1 MTHNNPFKYG
11 ELVGHQTFC
20 NRQKELKRIQQGFSD
35 GQNIVL
41 ISPRR
46 WGKSSL
52 VAEAVSRYR
61 GKYLLVS
68 LDCFGL
74 RSSDQFFEAYLQ
86 AILKASSTKM
96 QHAADTL
103 KKYVSSLIPFISF
116 SAGEK
121 DEIKISINLQKRKP
135 DVSLLDLPQKIAR
148 ERKVKFIICIDEFQ
162 KIRDWD
168 DSKEILELL
177 RSHWQ
182 KHHDVCYCLYG
193 SKRHLMT
200 ALFADSS
207 QPFYRFGETIF
218 LTKIEKHAW
227 AAFIQKHFE
236 ATGKK
241 ITPELCERITDLAQS
256 HSYYVQYI
264 SRLCW
269 ANTHKVASANIL
281 EQSWMEFLNDHN
293 SLFLK
298 TTEKLTRFQVNY
310 LKAVIAGERQFTSQ
324 RVSKEY
330 DLGSPGNIKRIEK
343 ALEDNEIMDFL
354 NGPELCEPYFGPL
367 FKKTFY

>member
-1 MTHNNPFKYG
+1 MISNPFKYG
-11 ELVGHQTFC
+11 ELVRHQAFC
-20 NRQKELKRIQQGFSD
+20 NRQKEIKRIQQAFSD

-52 VAEAVSRYR
+52 VAEAVARYR
-61 GKYLLVS
+61 GKYLLVT

-86 AILKASSTKM
+86 SILKATSTKM

-103 KKYVSSLIPFISF
+103 KKYLSSLIPFISF
-116 SAGEK
+116 SAGDK
-121 DEIKISINLQKRKP
+121 DEIKISVNLQKRKP

-148 ERKVKFIICIDEFQ
+148 DRKVKFIICIDEFQ
-162 KIRDWD
+162 KIQDWD

-182 KHHDVCYCLYG
+182 KHNDVCYCLYG

-200 ALFADSS
+200 TLFADSS

-218 LTKIEKHAW
+218 LSKIEKQAW
-227 AAFIQKHFE
+227 ATFIQKHFE
-236 ATGKK
+236 ATGKR
-241 ITPELCERITDLAQS
+241 IAPEYCERIIDFTQA
-256 HSYYVQYI
+256 HSYYVQYL

-269 ANTHKVASANIL
+269 ANTHKVATGDII
-281 EQSWMEFLNDHN
+281 EQAWTEFLNDHH

-298 TTEKLTRFQVNY
+298 ITEKLTRFQINY
-310 LKAVIAGERQFTSQ
+310 LKAFIAGERQFTSQ

-343 ALEDNEIMDFL
+343 ALEDNEIVDFL
-354 NGPELCEPYFGPL
+354 NGPALCEPYFEPL
-367 FKKTFY
+367 FKRTFH

>member
-1 MTHNNPFKYG
+1 
-11 ELVGHQTFC
+11 
-20 NRQKELKRIQQGFSD
+20 
-35 GQNIVL
+35 
-41 ISPRR
+41 
-46 WGKSSL
+46 
-52 VAEAVSRYR
+52 
-61 GKYLLVS
+61 
-68 LDCFGL
+68 
-74 RSSDQFFEAYLQ
+74 
-86 AILKASSTKM
+86 
-96 QHAADTL
+96 
-103 KKYVSSLIPFISF
+103 
-116 SAGEK
+116 
-121 DEIKISINLQKRKP
+121 
-135 DVSLLDLPQKIAR
+135 
-148 ERKVKFIICIDEFQ
+148 
-162 KIRDWD
+162 
-168 DSKEILELL
+168 
-177 RSHWQ
+177 
-182 KHHDVCYCLYG
+182 
-193 SKRHLMT
+193 MT

-218 LTKIEKHAW
+218 LAKIEKHAW

-281 EQSWMEFLNDHN
+281 EQSWMEFLNDHH

-354 NGPELCEPYFGPL
+354 NGPELCEPYFEPL
-367 FKKTFY
+367 FKRTFY